1 MPEPAS
7 GLVTILFTDLVGSTR
22 LLQRV
27 GDDLAEEVRRVHFSL
42 LQEAVA
48 ATRGREVKN
57 LGDGLMVIFPGV
69 LDALRC
75 AVAVQEA
82 ASRYNDERDRPLL
95 VRVGLHAGE
104 PFREEGDHFG
114 TPVVTADRLC
124 DAAKGGQIL
133 ASQTVAQLAGTRGG
147 FSFRSVGRL
156 KLKGLAEAIPAVA
169 VEWGQAG
176 TGHPPRDRRGRR
188 REPTRPLGE
197 RGPAVVGRDRELE
210 IFEAELARTRAGE
223 FRCLLVAGE
232 PGVGKTRLVAEIL
245 GRHHD
250 RVLGLQGRAHPLGT
264 TSSFGLWAE
273 ALEGHLRQLEPP
285 EVSDLCGGF
294 LDDLAAVLRSVAATR
309 GSVPEREPP
318 RARLLEGLA
327 VLLAELARAQPVV
340 AFLDD
345 AHWADAS
352 SWEALQYLARNL
364 PRSPLLVILAARP
377 AELGEQPLPVQVL
390 FGLEQDGTLER
401 LALGPLDAGG
411 VGALARAV
419 TDRAPPAALVDWL
432 MARSGG
438 NPLFALGLLRALL
451 EEEAD
456 LSAPRLQQLPE
467 GLAGQVQA
475 RVRDLPAAAA
485 SILELLGVL
494 GRRGELG
501 ELTTVSGRPVDDVS
515 EAIETLL
522 RARLVLE
529 HERGATLEYEI
540 GHPLVQEV
548 IYRGIT
554 GARRRRLHR
563 RIGRVLLAGG
573 RLGEAAP
580 HFARSAGPSDD
591 EAIGALADALRQAE
605 DRGSYREALAI
616 LASLV
621 ELVPPGDERWLVVAE
636 TLAVRAEWVPDH
648 RGDLHA
654 VTAVRAMREIDRVL
668 ASSADLVRRGVVK
681 LRLASFLSF
690 GTAEL
695 EEAGRYAA
703 EARDLFA
710 EGGDDH
716 LRLLA
721 DLEVAAVAANGGDY
735 AGAVARGRRVAE
747 EAEATG
753 DRFAAMQ
760 AHGRAVAWFSM
771 LAGWFEEAEAAAH
784 RAIAVAEADGWRYFH
799 SLTLG
804 LLGLN
809 AAVQGRIDE
818 GSVRFEE
825 AKAANPD
832 WRDSMLPEFEC
843 MVPWLGGDFSRAVAL
858 ARDAVAWNPTGLSR
872 RRAFGMIFAAL
883 SAAETGAFND
893 GSRFL
898 ALGFD
903 AFDGR
908 EFFGALGGLRWAE
921 SVVSSRRAGDGEKTN
936 RLPAMPPTGTTV
948 LGPFFCSPFWLLD
961 IAEMAG
967 EATELGAATAAAGQL
982 EELAREL
989 DRPLYA
995 GISALADGWADLAAG
1010 RPSSAA
1016 EAGQRAIDLLSV
1028 TGCRALLARAHYLL
1042 GRTLRDR
1049 AQAITALN
1057 SAATIFAA
1065 CGATWRRDR
1074 ALDALRA
1081 MPGRGR
1087 RVAAAVLGPD
1097 SLTGREWEIVR
1108 LARLG
1113 LTAAEMAR
1121 QLSISPRTVEA
1132 HLANAYAKLGV
1143 RSKVELARR
1152 ATELGL

>member
-1 MPEPAS
+1 
-7 GLVTILFTDLVGSTR
+7 LVTILFTDLVGSTR
-22 LLQRV
+22 LLQRL
-27 GDDLAEEVRRVHFSL
+27 GDDLADEVRRVHFSL

-48 ATRGREVKN
+48 ANRGREVKN
-57 LGDGLMVIFPGV
+57 LGDGLMVVFPSV

-82 ASRYNDERDRPLL
+82 ASRHNDEGDRPLL
-95 VRVGLHAGE
+95 LRVGLHAGE
-104 PFREEGDHFG
+104 PFREEDDYFG
-114 TPVVTADRLC
+114 TPVVTANRLC

-133 ASQTVAQLAGTRGG
+133 ASQTVAQLVGTRGG
-147 FSFRSVGRL
+147 FSFRPVGRL

-169 VEWGQAG
+169 VEWWQAG
-176 TGHPPRDRRGRR
+176 TGHPPKHRRGRR
-188 REPTRPLGE
+188 REPTHPSGD
-197 RGPAVVGRDRELE
+197 RGPAVVGRKDELGAL
-210 IFEAELARTRAGE
+210 EAELARARAGE
-223 FRCLLVAGE
+223 FRCVLVMGE
-232 PGVGKTRLVAEIL
+232 PGVGKTRLAAEIL
-245 GRHHD
+245 RRHD
-250 RVLGLQGRAHPLGT
+250 GVLGLQGRAHPLGT

-377 AELGEQPLPVQVL
+377 AELGEQPLSVQVL
-390 FGLEQDGTLER
+390 FGLEQDGALQR

-419 TDRAPPAALVDWL
+419 TDREPPAALVDWL

-501 ELTTVSGRPVDDVS
+501 ELTTVSGQPVDDVS

-563 RIGRVLLAGG
+563 RIGRALLAGG

-654 VTAVRAMREIDRVL
+654 ITAVRAMREIDRVL
-668 ASSADLVRRGVVK
+668 ATSADLVRRGVVK

-695 EEAGRYAA
+695 EEAGRCAA

-753 DRFAAMQ
+753 DRFAVMQ
-760 AHGRAVAWFSM
+760 AHGRAIAWFCM
-771 LAGWFEEAEAAAH
+771 LAGWFEEAEVAAQ

-804 LLGLN
+804 LLGLL

-843 MVPWLGGDFSRAVAL
+843 MVPWLGGDFPRAVAL

-872 RRAFGMIFAAL
+872 RRAIGMIFAAL

-893 GSRFL
+893 GLRFL

-903 AFDGR
+903 AFEGR

-921 SVVSSRRAGDGEKTN
+921 SVLGSRRAGDGERTH

-967 EATELGAATAAAGQL
+967 EATELEAATAAAGQL
-982 EELAREL
+982 GGLAREL
-989 DRPLYA
+989 DGPLYA
-995 GISALADGWADLAAG
+995 GIAALAEGWADLAAG

-1016 EAGQRAIDLLSV
+1016 VAGRRAIDLLSV

-1049 AQAITALN
+1049 AQAIAALD

-1074 ALDALRA
+1074 ALDVLRA

-1087 RVAAAVLGPD
+1087 RVAAAVLGPG

-1113 LTAAEMAR
+1113 LTAAEMAK
-1121 QLSISPRTVEA
+1121 QLSISPRTVET

-1152 ATELGL
+1152 ATEIGL